1 MVYEVK
7 ENDSKYNTLMTDHAL
22 YSLIYILITWFVT
35 LVQSG
40 QVSRMSNQALLRRA
54 NYKKGVLVLMAF
66 LIILMGLRPALVGGD
81 TGAYMGKY
89 RKMMNGLYDPEES
102 VSDWLFSSFQYTCS
116 QMMPVS
122 MFFLLVSFL
131 YVYAVYVACKRFA
144 LNNATFLMLCAIGAF
159 SFFTYGV
166 NGIRNGLATSFIVL
180 AIAYIKGNRV
190 EKLWCAL
197 FCFIAINIHKST
209 ALPMA
214 AMLFSYFYKKPRFM
228 FYIWGAAVIG
238 SILMGERLSGLFML
252 IGLDGRME
260 QYLTL
265 EDTEETEAAI
275 ANAGFRWD
283 FLLYSAMPIFLGW
296 YCIFKKKLCDLTYQ
310 LLLGTYIYANAV
322 WVILIR
328 LPFSNRFAYLSWF
341 LYGIVLAYPL
351 FKFNLWRNQGQKVQ
365 WIMMAHVTFT
375 FFMWFYTGL

>member
-1 MVYEVK
+1 M
-7 ENDSKYNTLMTDHAL
+7 
-22 YSLIYILITWFVT
+22 
-35 LVQSG
+35 
-40 QVSRMSNQALLRRA
+40 
-54 NYKKGVLVLMAF
+54 
-66 LIILMGLRPALVGGD
+66 
-81 TGAYMGKY
+81 
-89 RKMMNGLYDPEES
+89 
-102 VSDWLFSSFQYTCS
+102 
-116 QMMPVS
+116 
-122 MFFLLVSFL
+122 
-131 YVYAVYVACKRFA
+131 
-144 LNNATFLMLCAIGAF
+144 MLCAIGAF
-159 SFFTYGV
+159 SFFSYGV

-180 AIAYIKGNRV
+180 ALAYIGGSLKD
-190 EKLWCAL
+190 KLWCAI
-197 FCFIAINIHKST
+197 FCFIAINMHKST

-228 FYIWGAAVIG
+228 FYIWGSAVIG

-283 FLLYSAMPIFLGW
+283 FLLYSAMPILLGW
-296 YCIFKKKLCDLTYQ
+296 YCIFKKNLCDLTYQ

-351 FKFNLWRNQGQKVQ
+351 FKFNLWRNQGRKVQ
-365 WIMMAHVTFT
+365 LIMMAHVTFT
-375 FFMWFYTGL
+375 FLMWFYTGL